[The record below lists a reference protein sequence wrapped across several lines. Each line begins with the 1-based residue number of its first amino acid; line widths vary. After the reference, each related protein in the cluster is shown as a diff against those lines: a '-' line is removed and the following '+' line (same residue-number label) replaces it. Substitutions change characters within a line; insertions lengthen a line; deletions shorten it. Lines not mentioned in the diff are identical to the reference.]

1 MFELNFDGSVNG
13 NLGLNGSSVPAWL
26 CFGFMYVSFS
36 DLVDGGIIGLLEWLL
51 GNSCFSC

>member
-13 NLGLNGSSVPAWL
+13 NLGLNGSSGPAWL

-51 GNSCFSC
+51 GNSCF

>member
-13 NLGLNGSSVPAWL
+13 SLGLNGISGPAWL
-26 CFGFMYVSFS
+26 YFGLIYVSFS

-51 GNSCFSC
+51 GNSCF